1 MRIAREHPVA
11 TGVVAAVA
19 VVVIRPKRLLRWAA
33 FIAPVLWR
41 MR

>member
-1 MRIAREHPVA
+1 
-11 TGVVAAVA
+11 VAAGVAAAAA